1 MKHELK
7 EQQIAKQL
15 QCETPL
21 MHNINS
27 VVSISIDQIDIHCC
41 CKHFFVE
48 FQNWSKR
55 HENMRRRLLGKN
67 ICHSSQ

>member
-1 MKHELK
+1 ML
-7 EQQIAKQL
+7 
-15 QCETPL
+15 
-21 MHNINS
+21 NINTI
-27 VVSISIDQIDIHCC
+27 VYISIDEIDIHCC

-67 ICHSSQ
+67 ICHSGQ